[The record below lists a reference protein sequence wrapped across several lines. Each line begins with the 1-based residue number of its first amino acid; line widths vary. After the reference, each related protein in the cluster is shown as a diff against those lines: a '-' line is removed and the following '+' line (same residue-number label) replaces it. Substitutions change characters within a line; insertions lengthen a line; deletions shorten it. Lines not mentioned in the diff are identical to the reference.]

1 MVALTSRQQP
11 EIDNQKL
18 HCKSLSQLSHIAGVL
33 ISQDDQAKRR
43 KNSSGKGGGEFKS
56 LLQGCVDSLSDYR
69 DTCKKLQKL
78 GILKAGKSADNSNS
92 NNNNNNTSS
101 LPFPDVKSNSLRP
114 EDLELLESAYVYY
127 KIVHILVSTRIP
139 NLQEFQ
145 NIKAAKNNGD
155 DLSKTERELMDIY
168 NTLLNTLL
176 EDEYIGSIKNFIKA
190 HSNNGSLSGS
200 DDDGNKPAA
209 DNNVPTKDTT
219 ETEFTDMESG
229 SQITVTQLQQLLSY
243 TKNGG
248 DTLLID
254 IRSRAEFEQGH
265 IEAPN
270 VVCIEPISFKE
281 EYTDRDIERK
291 SMIISPSEEINLF
304 HRRASFRYIVLYTS
318 CKRSDSSYNARRQST
333 LMNILLTRSFDMPLN
348 GLETKVF
355 TLRDGFGAWTDM
367 GGATCVTGDRTVDV
381 NDTDDSIYLNGN
393 TSRLSLQSFPKMVPT
408 LDISRD
414 RSFQDMLSLTSPE
427 LLSSSLLLREQQQQQ
442 HGQQQRQSQMQQQQ
456 QQYPYQLQS
465 QSQFY
470 QHAQFQRSQGS
481 TPHSNLKRSSSF
493 RRTLSKFKEFASG
506 GSTNGSTVNTLTP
519 GPTPVAV
526 PPLMIRS
533 KSSPYE
539 LSSASSYSL
548 PLAGNH
554 QAAPI
559 SPQAIRYPEAPKIST
574 PASPDQERYLMFEA
588 PGSPQNPLR
597 GNNNDNNGRNGGVI
611 GSTTASMNRN
621 ITPINT
627 RALSPSTAKIKSP
640 IYRPV
645 YYEDGIGRS
654 PPLSRSNEYFS
665 LRNNQY
671 SSNASRNAPYNMGPQ
686 AISHSVPQLPQLP
699 SKPVSFL
706 GASTNAYPSSQP
718 KAFESVPGYSSRQ
731 SNYDLDFLVGLEN
744 MGNSCYVNC
753 TVQCLLGT
761 HELTK
766 IFLNNSYENHINLN
780 SRLGSKGVL
789 AKNFARLVQTMYSN
803 AMAVREN
810 GLNGKR
816 KPAPVKPMQFKIAC
830 GSINSLFKSSQQQD
844 SQEFVQFLLDGLHE
858 DLNQCGG
865 NPPLKELSKQAEEL
879 REGLSFRIASAIEWE
894 RYLTVDFS
902 VIVDLFQGQY
912 ASRLQCKVCGH
923 TSTTY
928 QPFSVLSVPIPRN
941 MRIVTLTDCF
951 NEFTK
956 VENLDTDEQWSC
968 PKCKKRQPSTKKLT
982 ITRLPKNLI
991 IHLKRFDN
999 MLRKNNSFINYP
1011 FHLDLTKYW
1020 PNDFD
1025 GRLPPGIT
1033 EELPTR
1039 GQVPPF
1045 KYQLYGVA
1053 CHSGSLYGGHYT
1065 AYVYKGSSN
1074 GWNYFDD
1081 TNYRPIKTS
1090 NEPITSSA
1098 YVLFYHRTY
1107 ATTN

>member
-11 EIDNQKL
+11 EIDNKNT

-43 KNSSGKGGGEFKS
+43 MKSNGKAAGGSEFKS
-56 LLQGCVDSLSDYR
+56 LLQACVDSLSDYR

-78 GILKAGKSADNSNS
+78 GILKKGKS
-92 NNNNNNTSS
+92 NNNDNNSAAS
-101 LPFPDVKSNSLRP
+101 LPFPDIKSNGLRP

-145 NIKAAKNNGD
+145 NIKAAKNSGGD
-155 DLSKTERELMDIY
+155 VSKTERELMEIY
-168 NTLLNTLL
+168 NTLLNTML
-176 EDEYIGSIKNFIKA
+176 EDEYIGSIKNFIKT
-190 HSNNGSLSGS
+190 HSNNSSGNDG
-200 DDDGNKPAA
+200 DDDGDSKPVA
-209 DNNVPTKDTT
+209 DNNTLTEDTAT
-219 ETEFTDMESG
+219 ATEFTKCLESG
-229 SQITVTQLQQLLSY
+229 SQITATQLQKLLSD
-243 TKNGG
+243 TKSGG

-254 IRSRAEFEQGH
+254 IRSRAEFEQCH

-270 VVCIEPISFKE
+270 VICIEPISFKE
-281 EYTDRDIERK
+281 EYTDRDVEKK
-291 SMIISPSEEINLF
+291 SMIISPSEEIGLF
-304 HRRASFRYIVLYTS
+304 HNRASYRYIVLYTS
-318 CKRSDSSYNARRQST
+318 CKRSDSSYNAKRQST
-333 LMNILLTRSFDMPLN
+333 LMNILLTRSFDVPLDSS
-348 GLETKVF
+348 ETKVF
-355 TLRDGFGAWTDM
+355 TLRDGFEAWTDI
-367 GGATCVTGDRTVDV
+367 GGATCVTGGDRSVDP

-414 RSFQDMLSLTSPE
+414 RSFQDMLSLTSPD
-427 LLSSSLLLREQQQQQ
+427 LLNSSLLLREQQQQQ
-442 HGQQQRQSQMQQQQ
+442 HGQHQMQH
-456 QQYPYQLQS
+456 QLQS
-465 QSQFY
+465 QPQPQSQLY
-470 QHAQFQRSQGS
+470 QNAQFQRSQGS
-481 TPHSNLKRSSSF
+481 TPQSNLKRSSSF

-506 GSTNGSTVNTLTP
+506 VSTNGSSVNTLTP
-519 GPTPVAV
+519 GPTPVTV

-533 KSSPYE
+533 KSSTYE
-539 LSSASSYSL
+539 LSSGSSYSL
-548 PLAGNH
+548 PLANNP
-554 QAAPI
+554 QVPI
-559 SPQAIRYPEAPKIST
+559 SSHAIRYPEAPKIST
-574 PASPDQERYLMFEA
+574 PASPDQERYLTFEV
-588 PGSPQNPLR
+588 SRSTRNPLN
-597 GNNNDNNGRNGGVI
+597 GNHNDHNDSNGGII
-611 GSTTASMNRN
+611 GSAAASMNRN

-640 IYRPV
+640 MYRPV
-645 YYEDGIGRS
+645 YYEDGFGRS

-665 LRNNQY
+665 IMNNQY
-671 SSNASRNAPYNMGPQ
+671 GSNASRNAPYNLSSQ
-686 AISHSVPQLPQLP
+686 AVSRSVPQLPQLP

-706 GASTNAYPSSQP
+706 GASNTAYPSAQP
-718 KAFESVPGYSSRQ
+718 KSFESVPGYSGRQ

-810 GLNGKR
+810 GLNVKR
-816 KPAPVKPMQFKIAC
+816 KPTPVKPMQFKIAC

-912 ASRLQCKVCGH
+912 ASRLQCKACGH

-956 VENLDTDEQWSC
+956 VEDLDTDEQWSC

-1107 ATTN
+1107 GTTN